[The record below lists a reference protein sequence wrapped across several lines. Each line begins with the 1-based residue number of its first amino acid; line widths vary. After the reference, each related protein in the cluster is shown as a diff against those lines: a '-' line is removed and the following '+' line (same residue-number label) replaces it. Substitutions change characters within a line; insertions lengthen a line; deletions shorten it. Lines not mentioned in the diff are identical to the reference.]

1 MKQETETGTLR
12 FHTNV
17 PRPVFI
23 EGKSEVSHPMAAI
36 AVAQITSNSERPTG
50 CEVALLT
57 GGDDKPYVL
66 GLVSAL
72 TSGAI
77 IVDVVGSND
86 LNVPELLYNA
96 RVNFLNLRRDQRPDA
111 TLASKITRVL
121 SYYWRLLAYAAG
133 ARAKIF
139 HILWNNKFELFDRT
153 LLMFYYKLMGKRIV
167 LTAHNVNMCKR
178 DGTDSWLNRSSLR
191 IQYQLS
197 HHIFV
202 HTEQM
207 KSELL
212 ADFGVPE
219 EKASVIPFGIN
230 NTVPNSSMTVV
241 DAKRVLGI
249 GSSDKA
255 LLSFGQI
262 APYKGL
268 EYLIDAF
275 SELAERNES
284 YRLIIAGKVKKGQ
297 SEYLGENSAQDC
309 DQ

>member
-1 MKQETETGTLR
+1 MKQGTEIETLR
-12 FHTNV
+12 SQMLLDTSS
-17 PRPVFI
+17 PAFI
-23 EGKSEVSHPMAAI
+23 ERKSEVSHPLAAI

-72 TSGAI
+72 TSDAI
-77 IVDVVGSND
+77 IVDVIGSND
-86 LNVPELLYNA
+86 LDVPELLYNA

-111 TLASKITRVL
+111 TLGSKVTRLL
-121 SYYWRLLAYAAG
+121 SYYWRLLAYATK

-139 HILWNNKFELFDRT
+139 HILWNNKFELLDRT
-153 LLMFYYKLMGKRIV
+153 LLMLYYKAMGKRIV
-167 LTAHNVNMCKR
+167 LTAHNVNMRKR

-202 HTEQM
+202 HTERM
-207 KSELL
+207 KTELL

-230 NTVPNSSMTVV
+230 NTVPNSSMTAV

-249 GSSDKA
+249 RSRDKA
-255 LLSFGQI
+255 ILCFGQI

-275 SELAERNES
+275 RELADRNEG

-297 SEYLGENSAQDC
+297 SEYGNRFGARL
-309 DQ
+309 